1 MLKFI
6 VIGLGLFLVYKLF
19 MGDKRKREM
28 QQEKATKQKMASGEL
43 IKDPVCGTYV
53 NKDGDIRVREGEKV
67 HVFCSY
73 ECRDKYLKQI
83 GATDVIPEKSE
94 EDA

>member
-6 VIGLGLFLVYKLF
+6 VIGVGLFLVYKLF

-28 QQEKATKQKMASGEL
+28 QQEKVTKSKVASGEL

-53 NKDGDIRVREGEKV
+53 SKKGDIRVKDGDKV

-83 GATDVIPEKSE
+83 GATEILQEKSE
-94 EDA
+94 EE

>member
-1 MLKFI
+1 MLKFL

-28 QQEKATKQKMASGEL
+28 DSQKTVKRKVKAGEMV
-43 IKDPVCGTYV
+43 KDPVCGTYV
-53 NKDGDIRVREGEKV
+53 SHDADIRVREGEKV

-83 GATDVIPEKSE
+83 GAEIPKKEE
-94 EDA
+94 EDDE

>member
-6 VIGLGLFLVYKLF
+6 IIGVGLYLVYKLF

-28 QQEKATKQKMASGEL
+28 QHKKDIKQKVASGEL

-53 NKDGDIRVREGEKV
+53 DKSGDIRVRNGDKI

-83 GATDVIPEKSE
+83 DATEAEFEK
-94 EDA
+94 EDI